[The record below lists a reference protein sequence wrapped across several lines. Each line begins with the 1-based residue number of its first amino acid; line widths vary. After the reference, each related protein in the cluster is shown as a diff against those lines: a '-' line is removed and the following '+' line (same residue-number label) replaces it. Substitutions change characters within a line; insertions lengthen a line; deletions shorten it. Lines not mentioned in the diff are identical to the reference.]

1 MIVGRSVIIVE
12 LGFTERS
19 TVVKVPLA
27 SSVFQALMTRQ
38 LAQSSLNTSRGCL
51 SATR

>member
-19 TVVKVPLA
+19 TVVKVLLA
-27 SSVFQALMTRQ
+27 NCQCFRP
-38 LAQSSLNTSRGCL
+38 
-51 SATR
+51 